1 MSQVTPDQ
9 LKALLSY
16 ASKRLGTTPEQL
28 EKTVT
33 EGNLSA
39 LAGRLDPENAAKL
52 NAMTADRSKAVQLL
66 QSPRRSKRLPS
77 SWETRNQTPRPPGSI
92 RDQTGETGR
101 GEFRMDDLNK
111 KISDLLGSPDGMA
124 RIQSMMEAL
133 GIGGDGGESAP
144 VSDSPIPAPAPETAS
159 PPPAAPAASGGGM
172 PDLSALLK
180 LAPLMGNLNKDDEN
194 TALLKALRP
203 YLHGDRE
210 KRLDDAIQIL
220 RIMKVLPLIQ
230 EKGLF

>member
-1 MSQVTPDQ
+1 
-9 LKALLSY
+9 
-16 ASKRLGTTPEQL
+16 
-28 EKTVT
+28 
-33 EGNLSA
+33 
-39 LAGRLDPENAAKL
+39 
-52 NAMTADRSKAVQLL
+52 
-66 QSPRRSKRLPS
+66 
-77 SWETRNQTPRPPGSI
+77 
-92 RDQTGETGR
+92 
-101 GEFRMDDLNK
+101 MDDLNK

-159 PPPAAPAASGGGM
+159 PPPAAPAASGGRM

>member
-1 MSQVTPDQ
+1 
-9 LKALLSY
+9 
-16 ASKRLGTTPEQL
+16 
-28 EKTVT
+28 
-33 EGNLSA
+33 
-39 LAGRLDPENAAKL
+39 
-52 NAMTADRSKAVQLL
+52 
-66 QSPRRSKRLPS
+66 
-77 SWETRNQTPRPPGSI
+77 
-92 RDQTGETGR
+92 
-101 GEFRMDDLNK
+101 MDDLNK

-210 KRLDDAIQIL
+210 KWLDDAIQIL

>member
-1 MSQVTPDQ
+1 
-9 LKALLSY
+9 
-16 ASKRLGTTPEQL
+16 
-28 EKTVT
+28 
-33 EGNLSA
+33 
-39 LAGRLDPENAAKL
+39 
-52 NAMTADRSKAVQLL
+52 
-66 QSPRRSKRLPS
+66 
-77 SWETRNQTPRPPGSI
+77 
-92 RDQTGETGR
+92 
-101 GEFRMDDLNK
+101 MDDLNK

-133 GIGGDGGESAP
+133 GNGGDGGKSAP
-144 VSDSPIPAPAPETAS
+144 VSASPIPAPAPETAS

-172 PDLSALLK
+172 PALSALLK
-180 LAPLMGNLNKDDEN
+180 LAPLLGNLNKDDEN

-203 YLHGDRE
+203 YLHGVRE

>member
-1 MSQVTPDQ
+1 
-9 LKALLSY
+9 
-16 ASKRLGTTPEQL
+16 
-28 EKTVT
+28 
-33 EGNLSA
+33 
-39 LAGRLDPENAAKL
+39 
-52 NAMTADRSKAVQLL
+52 
-66 QSPRRSKRLPS
+66 
-77 SWETRNQTPRPPGSI
+77 
-92 RDQTGETGR
+92 
-101 GEFRMDDLNK
+101 MDDLNK

-144 VSDSPIPAPAPETAS
+144 VSDSPIPAP
-159 PPPAAPAASGGGM
+159 
-172 PDLSALLK
+172 
-180 LAPLMGNLNKDDEN
+180 APLMGNLNKDDEN

>member
-9 LKALLSY
+9 LKALLAY

-28 EKTVT
+28 RKNRYRRKSVCPGGPARPRKRRQAERHDGRPKQ
-33 EGNLSA
+33 GRAASA
-39 LAGRLDPENAAKL
+39 VPPG
-52 NAMTADRSKAVQLL
+52 S
-66 QSPRRSKRLPS
+66 SKRLPS
-77 SWETRNQTPRPPGSI
+77 SWETRNHNTRPPGSI

-133 GIGGDGGESAP
+133 GIGGDGGKSAP

-159 PPPAAPAASGGGM
+159 PPPAAPAASRRR
-172 PDLSALLK
+172 DARTCRRCSS
-180 LAPLMGNLNKDDEN
+180 
-194 TALLKALRP
+194 LRP
-203 YLHGDRE
+203 
-210 KRLDDAIQIL
+210 
-220 RIMKVLPLIQ
+220 
-230 EKGLF
+230 

>member
-1 MSQVTPDQ
+1 
-9 LKALLSY
+9 
-16 ASKRLGTTPEQL
+16 
-28 EKTVT
+28 
-33 EGNLSA
+33 
-39 LAGRLDPENAAKL
+39 
-52 NAMTADRSKAVQLL
+52 
-66 QSPRRSKRLPS
+66 
-77 SWETRNQTPRPPGSI
+77 
-92 RDQTGETGR
+92 
-101 GEFRMDDLNK
+101 MDDLNK

-133 GIGGDGGESAP
+133 GI
-144 VSDSPIPAPAPETAS
+144 
-159 PPPAAPAASGGGM
+159 GGGM